1 MHAGRL
7 PLHLHFLVRHAS
19 HACVTLRR
27 SRWMVR
33 CMSVG
38 AGREDVADDPLVW
51 LSGSSC
57 DAIIIAEGE
66 RFVDQGGTTAG
77 IFSGSDSIYVLVG
90 GRK

>member
-1 MHAGRL
+1 VHAGRL
-7 PLHLHFLVRHAS
+7 PSHLHFLVRHAS
-19 HACVTLRR
+19 HACVTLKR

-33 CMSVG
+33 CVVVG
-38 AGREDVADDPLVW
+38 RQEVENDPLVW
-51 LSGSSC
+51 LSGVSC

-66 RFVDQGGTTAG
+66 RFIDQGGTTAG